1 MRSNSK
7 SIGLSV
13 ASFVALAVFA
23 PNASAQLQQGPA
35 QGLPQVQTEGAKP
48 SPLRDFQQMIE
59 TQRSQMQSRVAAAAE
74 RVQSAC
80 RMELQNF
87 CSTVTPGEGRL
98 LLCMQA
104 HEDKLGNQCE
114 VALFETSRNIQAG
127 RAPYRACCRRMRPRY
142 SGALHRWQFHRPVHD
157 RKARLVVASL
167 PGSGR
172 RTSPTL
178 PAGSSRS
185 SALWPDCRYSAPM
198 A

>member
-114 VALFETSRNIQAG
+114 VALFETSRNIQEAARRIERVADACG
-127 RAPYRACCRRMRPRY
+127 PDIRAHCT
-142 SGALHRWQFHRPVHD
+142 G
-157 RKARLVVASL
+157 
-167 PGSGR
+167 
-172 RTSPTL
+172 
-178 PAGSSRS
+178 GSSIAQCMTEKRALLSQLARQRPPNFAHPPSRQQRS